1 MTLIQ
6 ALGPNAAEVILILG
20 VLVFSLGTAIVAVL
34 SDY

>member
-6 ALGPNAAEVILILG
+6 ALGPNAADVILTLG